1 MNDKDKKHEDERDTI
16 FGDLIHSYSRA
27 QAIEDGVLIGIAP
40 EVASKAGFRIPI
52 ALTYEAWASCIPVP
66 DCLKDDPEQSE
77 GGRLHDLLRVL
88 RFNIC
93 HCTEKDQT
101 RLNFWLALQIP
112 GTEDHEKLELTAVCG
127 PGDNCEP
134 VLTVMLPDQD

>member
-1 MNDKDKKHEDERDTI
+1 MKEKQNEQTHDEDSI

-27 QAIEDGVLIGIAP
+27 QAIEDGLLIGIDP
-40 EVASKAGFRIPI
+40 EVGRKAGFRIPI
-52 ALTYEAWASCIPVP
+52 ALTYEAWGSCIPVP

-77 GGRLHDLLRVL
+77 DGRLQDLLRVL
-88 RFNIC
+88 RFNIR
-93 HCTEKDQT
+93 HCTEIDQT

-112 GTEDHEKLELTAVCG
+112 GTDDHEKLELTAVCG

-134 VLTVMLPDQD
+134 VITVMLPDQD